1 MMMMIKNAPVFER
14 QRLPGGGG
22 LEEPFHCPVAPPP
35 ELPQCRCRS
44 WSSSTA
50 AVCAAGGFERG
61 SPDRS
66 GCLSPLAGGRF
77 PIPSLPGGFII
88 YIYKEPVSF
97 TPRSRLRSDARP
109 GQSAAG
115 VSAPADLE
123 TCLKECMEA
132 LDHFLNNKFEESL
145 DKPRP
150 QISDSMYHTLIYA
163 TILEMRAV
171 MTFEHDDIINAGH
184 TMKGAQAVCQRFRK
198 MLTVVGK
205 MSKPTGEGFTEDE
218 LHAETCYAECLLQRA
233 ALTFLQDESMMSFLK
248 GGMKVRNSYMIYK
261 ELHPLTQAR
270 DFSKGPNHSHLE
282 GGVSLGIGA
291 FNLTLSLFP
300 PRILKLL
307 EFAGFSGEK
316 EYGLAQLH
324 EGASSL
330 NLCSVLCTTL
340 LLSYYTFLTFI
351 LGTGDDDISDAECL
365 IKPYQS
371 RYPKEA
377 ALWRRTLNEKPCM
390 DCAEVRVICALH
402 HAAQIRKSL
411 QRDEGLNPACVPSAS
426 RRDAT
431 LPACACSCSK
441 SC

>member
-1 MMMMIKNAPVFER
+1 MSYLFIYFNSY
-14 QRLPGGGG
+14 Q
-22 LEEPFHCPVAPPP
+22 H
-35 ELPQCRCRS
+35 CRCQVPRRS
-44 WSSSTA
+44 Q
-50 AVCAAGGFERG
+50 C
-61 SPDRS
+61 
-66 GCLSPLAGGRF
+66 
-77 PIPSLPGGFII
+77 
-88 YIYKEPVSF
+88 
-97 TPRSRLRSDARP
+97 
-109 GQSAAG
+109 
-115 VSAPADLE
+115 
-123 TCLKECMEA
+123 

-145 DKPRP
+145 DKPRS

-307 EFAGFSGEK
+307 EFAGFSGDK

-351 LGTGDDDISDAECL
+351 LGTGDDDISDAERL

-371 RYPKEA
+371 RYPKA
-377 ALWRRTLNEKPCM
+377 SHYYHLFIYLSRMNYRA
-390 DCAEVRVICALH
+390 VQV
-402 HAAQIRKSL
+402 Q
-411 QRDEGLNPACVPSAS
+411 VPSPLVINPNTPLIETANPLFVNQLQLAWDES
-426 RRDAT
+426 S
-431 LPACACSCSK
+431 LIE
-441 SC
+441 